1 MKSAEKSVRRR
12 ARRPRSFWGKA
23 LSMMSFRIHGA
34 GKVSRVA
41 MRMRPTP
48 REILAAWGRHSPRNL
63 RNGDRFTGSN

>member
-1 MKSAEKSVRRR
+1 
-12 ARRPRSFWGKA
+12 
-23 LSMMSFRIHGA
+23 MMSFRIHGA